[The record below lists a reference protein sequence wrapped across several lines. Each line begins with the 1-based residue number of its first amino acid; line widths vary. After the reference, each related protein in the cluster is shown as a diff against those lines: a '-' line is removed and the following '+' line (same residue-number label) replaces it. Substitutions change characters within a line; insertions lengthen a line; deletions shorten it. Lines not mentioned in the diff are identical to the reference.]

1 MRPKQSIS
9 YKELVSLVPEQL
21 LEDLALKTK
30 VDHSVSK
37 LTGKNMF
44 SLLLYGFTSE
54 RLVSLR
60 ILEQIFNSPIFQ
72 IQKMSKERIQHQ
84 SISERLKTMKVSYFR
99 NIFNYLVE
107 DKKVNNW
114 SGTAKQKYV
123 IKKIDS
129 TIVNLSSK
137 LLHLGLKINPSKR
150 DLKFSLSLVEGL
162 PVNLELLT
170 KQTYTSEDKALPK
183 IMAKTERNQEKD
195 KLTIFIFDRGVQKK
209 DTFRWIDEVLKSF
222 FITRLSS
229 QHFQIDKPFKKVK
242 GRKAGQLILI
252 RDEIIYLANSKDKNQ
267 SKTKKQYRLVTAFN
281 PKTKEEYQFLTN
293 INFLNA
299 VEICQLYKSRWEIE
313 TFFKFIKQNL
323 SFSHLISRTRNGIEI
338 QMYMT
343 MIAAILIAIYK
354 KINKIEGWV
363 IAKMRFYQEMEL
375 NLIETFFEDILPMF
389 PNSKKISLLFNDS

>member
-1 MRPKQSIS
+1 M
-9 YKELVSLVPEQL
+9 PEQL
-21 LEDLALKTK
+21 LDDLAIKTNI
-30 VDHSVSK
+30 DYSVSK

-44 SLLLYGFTSE
+44 SLLLYGFTSD

-84 SISERLKTMKVSYFR
+84 SISERLKTMKVSYFK
-99 NIFNYLVE
+99 NIFNYLIE

-114 SGTAKQKYV
+114 SGITNQKYV

-137 LLHLGLKINPSKR
+137 LLHLGLKINSSKR
-150 DLKFSLSLVEGL
+150 DLKFSLGLVEGL
-162 PVNLELLT
+162 PVNLDLLT
-170 KQTYTSEDKALPK
+170 KQTYASEDKALPK
-183 IMAKTERNQEKD
+183 IMAKTKRSKKKD
-195 KLTIFIFDRGVQKK
+195 KLTIFIFDRGVQKR
-209 DTFRWIDEVLKSF
+209 DTFRWIDEALKSF

-229 QHFQIDKPFKKVK
+229 QHFKVDKVFKQIK

-252 RDEIIYLANSKDKNQ
+252 SDEIIHFANSKDKDK
-267 SKTKKQYRLVTAFN
+267 SETKKQYRLVTAFN

-293 INFLNA
+293 IYFLNA

-323 SFSHLISRTRNGIEI
+323 SFSHLLSRTRNGIEI

-354 KINKIEGWV
+354 KINKVEGWI
-363 IAKMRFYQEMEL
+363 IAKMRMMQELEL
-375 NLIETFFEDILPMF
+375 NIIETFFEDILPMF

>member
-1 MRPKQSIS
+1 MRPKQSIN
-9 YKELVSLVPEQL
+9 YQELINLVPEQL
-21 LEDLALKTK
+21 LDDLAIKTN

-44 SLLLYGFTSE
+44 SLLLYGFTSD

-72 IQKMSKERIQHQ
+72 IQKMNKERIQHQ

-114 SGTAKQKYV
+114 SGIAKQKYV

-137 LLHLGLKINPSKR
+137 LLHIGLKINPSKR
-150 DLKFSLSLVEGL
+150 DLKFSLGLVEGL

-170 KQTYTSEDKALPK
+170 KQTYASEDKALPK
-183 IMAKTERNQEKD
+183 IMAKNKRSKKKD

-222 FITRLSS
+222 FITRISS
-229 QHFQIDKPFKKVK
+229 QHFQVDEIFKKIK
-242 GRKAGQLILI
+242 GRKAGGLILI
-252 RDEIIYLANSKDKNQ
+252 SDEIIHFANSKDENQ
-267 SKTKKQYRLVTAFN
+267 GKTKKQYRLVTAFN

-323 SFSHLISRTRNGIEI
+323 SFSHLLSRTRNGIEI

-354 KINKIEGWV
+354 KINKVEGWV
-363 IAKMRFYQEMEL
+363 IAKMRMMQELEL
-375 NLIETFFEDILPMF
+375 NIIETFFEDILPML

>member
-1 MRPKQSIS
+1 M
-9 YKELVSLVPEQL
+9 PEQL
-21 LEDLALKTK
+21 LDDLAIKTNI
-30 VDHSVSK
+30 DYSVSK

-44 SLLLYGFTSE
+44 SLLLYGFTSD

-84 SISERLKTMKVSYFR
+84 SISERLKTMKVSYFK
-99 NIFNYLVE
+99 NIFNYLIE

-114 SGTAKQKYV
+114 SGITNQKYV

-137 LLHLGLKINPSKR
+137 LLHLGLKINSSKR
-150 DLKFSLSLVEGL
+150 DLKFSLGLVEGL
-162 PVNLELLT
+162 PVNLDLLT
-170 KQTYTSEDKALPK
+170 KQTYASEDKALPK
-183 IMAKTERNQEKD
+183 IMAKTKRSKKKD
-195 KLTIFIFDRGVQKK
+195 KLTIFIFDRGVQKR
-209 DTFRWIDEVLKSF
+209 DTFRWIDEALKSF

-229 QHFQIDKPFKKVK
+229 QHFKVDKVFKQIK

-252 RDEIIYLANSKDKNQ
+252 SDEIIHFANSKDKDK
-267 SKTKKQYRLVTAFN
+267 SETKKQYRLVTAFN

-293 INFLNA
+293 IYFLNA

-323 SFSHLISRTRNGIEI
+323 SFSHLLSRTRNGIEI

-354 KINKIEGWV
+354 KINKVEGWI
-363 IAKMRFYQEMEL
+363 IAKMRMMQELEL
-375 NLIETFFEDILPMF
+375 NIIEIFFEDILPMF

>member
-1 MRPKQSIS
+1 M
-9 YKELVSLVPEQL
+9 PEQL
-21 LEDLALKTK
+21 LDDLAIKTNI
-30 VDHSVSK
+30 DYSVSK

-44 SLLLYGFTSE
+44 SLLLYGFTSD

-84 SISERLKTMKVSYFR
+84 SISERLKTIKVSYFK
-99 NIFNYLVE
+99 NIFNYLIE

-114 SGTAKQKYV
+114 SGITNQKYV

-137 LLHLGLKINPSKR
+137 LLHLGLKINSSKR
-150 DLKFSLSLVEGL
+150 DLKFSLGLVEGL
-162 PVNLELLT
+162 PVNLDLLT
-170 KQTYTSEDKALPK
+170 KQTYASEDKALPK
-183 IMAKTERNQEKD
+183 IMAKIKRSKKKD
-195 KLTIFIFDRGVQKK
+195 KLTIFIFDRGVQKR
-209 DTFRWIDEVLKSF
+209 DTFRWIDEALKSF

-229 QHFQIDKPFKKVK
+229 QHFKVDKVFKQIK

-252 RDEIIYLANSKDKNQ
+252 SDEIIHFANSKDKDK
-267 SKTKKQYRLVTAFN
+267 SETKKQYRLVTAFN

-293 INFLNA
+293 IYFLNA

-323 SFSHLISRTRNGIEI
+323 SFSHLLSRTRNGIEI

-343 MIAAILIAIYK
+343 MITAILIAIYK
-354 KINKIEGWV
+354 KINKVEGWI
-363 IAKMRFYQEMEL
+363 IAKMRMMQELEL
-375 NLIETFFEDILPMF
+375 NIIETFFEDILPMF